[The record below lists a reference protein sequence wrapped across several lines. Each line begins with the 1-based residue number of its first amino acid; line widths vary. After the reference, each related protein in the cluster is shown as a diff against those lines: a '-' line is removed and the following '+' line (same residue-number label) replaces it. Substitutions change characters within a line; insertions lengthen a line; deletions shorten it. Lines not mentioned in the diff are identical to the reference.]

1 MHIQWHLLRAK
12 PSSGMEP
19 ELEMARNYGLSQRD
33 LKAIR
38 GLIMERNEQIRNAWN
53 KHFGS

>member
-1 MHIQWHLLRAK
+1 MHIHVASAEGEAK
-12 PSSGMEP
+12 FWMEP
-19 ELEMARNYGLSQRD
+19 ELEMARNHGLSQRD

>member
-1 MHIQWHLLRAK
+1 MHIHVASAEGEAK
-12 PSSGMEP
+12 FWMEP